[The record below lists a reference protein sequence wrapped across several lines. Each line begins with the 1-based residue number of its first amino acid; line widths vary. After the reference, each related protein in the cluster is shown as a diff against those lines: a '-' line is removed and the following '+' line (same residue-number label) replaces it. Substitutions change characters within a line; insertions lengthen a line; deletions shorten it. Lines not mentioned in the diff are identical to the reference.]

1 MRIIYRVVLIQNDG
15 MLTVLN
21 FGNIHDILSE
31 VGGQVEKLL
40 SEEIWTNHLSEC
52 LKACKYQD
60 KHA

>member
-1 MRIIYRVVLIQNDG
+1 MRIIYWAVFIQNDG

-21 FGNIHDILSE
+21 FRNIHAILSE
-31 VGGQVEKLL
+31 VGPRVEMLL
-40 SEEIWTNHLSEC
+40 SEEIWINHLSEC